1 MSHLA
6 IELSK
11 MGRCFSLL
19 LRNRAISKYKL
30 KSRTTINS
38 HLENRLVVNFYS
50 SKPPD
55 DEDNPIKRA
64 FRVLKGDLKYTLDLV
79 DGNLREEDLGRR
91 NLIPNHCDVLIV
103 GGGVIGSSIAYW
115 LKKRALN
122 GLSVIV
128 LEKDP
133 SVINFNASDNEY
145 AHCSTVLSCGGVRQQ
160 FSLPE
165 NIEMSMFGADFLRNI
180 KEYLGIEGQDAPDVQ
195 FTPQGYL
202 FLATQKGAHI
212 LEENSKIQKSLGAK
226 VELLS
231 QKVLQKRF
239 PWMNTEDVALGCHGL
254 ENEGWFDPWSL
265 LMAFKKKAL
274 FLGADYLNAE
284 LESFDFKQEPFVF
297 VDTAPVGE
305 YVGLNKATV
314 KLPSGEKKQIEFSQL
329 IIASGY
335 HSGQV
340 GKLAR
345 MGEGSGY
352 LELPIPVE
360 PRKRYVYCFH
370 CPDGPGLQ
378 APFLIDP
385 SGMYFRREGLGNNYI
400 CGRSPDAGKEPSCD
414 NLDVDYNFFEEE
426 VWPYLA
432 QRVPAFENIKV
443 KSAWAGFY
451 DFNTFDENAF
461 VGPHPSYNNVFI
473 ATGFSG
479 HGLQQAPA
487 IGRAMMELIVDG
499 RFTTIDLTRMQFERI
514 FHEEY
519 LLETNIV

>member
-1 MSHLA
+1 MSHIGLLL
-6 IELSK
+6 ELSK
-11 MGRCFSLL
+11 SCSVLRSFSHSRTL
-19 LRNRAISKYKL
+19 L
-30 KSRTTINS
+30 KSYRSRLRPKLRASSHNFLGVNGVSINC
-38 HLENRLVVNFYS
+38 YS
-50 SKPPD
+50 TEPPK
-55 DEDNPIKRA
+55 DEENPIQRA
-64 FRVLKGDLKYTLDLV
+64 FRVLKGDMKYTVDLLDGSLS
-79 DGNLREEDLGRR
+79 EEEVGRR
-91 NLIPNHCDVLIV
+91 NLIPVECDILIV

-115 LKKRALN
+115 MKQRALT

-128 LEKDP
+128 VEKDP
-133 SVINFNASDNEY
+133 SY

-165 NIEMSMFGADFLRNI
+165 NIEMSMYGAEFLRNI
-180 KEYLGIEGQDAPDVQ
+180 HYHLGISGEELPDVQ

-202 FLATQKGAHI
+202 FLATEKGAHI
-212 LEENSKIQKSLGAK
+212 LEENAKIQKSMGAK

-231 QKVLQKRF
+231 SKVLKQRY
-239 PWMNTEDVALGCHGL
+239 PWMKTEDIALGCHGL

-265 LMAFKKKAL
+265 LQAFKKKATQ
-274 FLGADYLNAE
+274 LGALYINGE
-284 LESFDFKQEPFVF
+284 LESFNFIDQPYVQ
-297 VDTAPVGE
+297 VDTVPVGE
-305 YVGLNKATV
+305 YVAVREANIKMAN
-314 KLPSGEKKQIEFSQL
+314 GETKKITFSQL
-329 IIASGY
+329 IIAAGY
-335 HSGQV
+335 HSGEV

-345 MGEGSGY
+345 IGTGPQY
-352 LELPIPVE
+352 LQLPIPVE

-400 CGRSPDAGKEPSCD
+400 CGRSPDPDKEPSCE
-414 NLDVDYNFFEEE
+414 NLDVDYKFFEEE

-432 QRVPAFENIKV
+432 NRVPVFEKIKL

-461 VGPHPSYNNVFI
+461 IGPHPSYNNVYI

-487 IGRAMMELIVDG
+487 IGRAMMELIIDG